1 MNSNISSNKDE
12 DSKTIVNID
21 YSGNSI
27 QLDYEL
33 TNEENENNEENCCM
47 VYLDI
52 IGIEDLENYKIECGH
67 KFCKDCWLN
76 YLEEKIKSNEDILCM
91 EKTCLIKIKDERIR
105 YFLKDINILL
115 KQYENNLLKKEVY
128 NNTNKKF
135 SPYLKEK

>member
-1 MNSNISSNKDE
+1 MEIKVEEKNEKENSINSNISSNKDE

-33 TNEENENNEENCCM
+33 TNKENDNANNEENCCM
-47 VYLDI
+47 VCLDI

-105 YFLKDINILL
+105 YFL
-115 KQYENNLLKKEVY
+115 
-128 NNTNKKF
+128 
-135 SPYLKEK
+135 